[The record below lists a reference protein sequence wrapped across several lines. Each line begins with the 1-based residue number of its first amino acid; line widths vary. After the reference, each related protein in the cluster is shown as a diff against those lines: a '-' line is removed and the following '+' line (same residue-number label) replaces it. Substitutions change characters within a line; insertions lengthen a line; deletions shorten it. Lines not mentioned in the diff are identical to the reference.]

1 MDQNQTVKERLIS
14 YISFLGIGQG
24 RFEKECGLSNG
35 YVNNIRKSI
44 TPEKLQQIALHYPRL
59 NTGWLM
65 TGEGQMLKE
74 NITQHANG
82 DNNTQ
87 IAGNGNLVEMSSSL
101 KLAIEEIAEQRKLV
115 SKSQEQIDRLLA
127 IIEKMQRI

>member
-1 MDQNQTVKERLIS
+1 MQEDQTVKERLIS
-14 YISFLGIGQG
+14 YIFFIRSSQR

-35 YVNNIRKSI
+35 YINNIRKSI
-44 TPEKLQQIALHYPRL
+44 STKKLYQIIQHHPDL
-59 NTGWLM
+59 NRDWLLY
-65 TGEGQMLKE
+65 GEGPMLKE

-127 IIEKMQRI
+127 IIEKMQS

>member
-44 TPEKLQQIALHYPRL
+44 TPEKLQQIALHYPKL

-65 TGEGQMLKE
+65 TGEGPMLKE
-74 NITQHANG
+74 AITQQATG

-87 IAGNGNLVEMSSSL
+87 IAGNGNHLDMSPAL
-101 KLAIEEIAEQRKLV
+101 KLAIEEISEQRKLV
-115 SKSQEQIDRLLA
+115 AKSQEQIDRLLA
-127 IIEKMQRI
+127 IIEKMQS

>member
-14 YISFLGIGQG
+14 YIAFLGIGQG

-44 TPEKLQQIALHYPRL
+44 TPEKLQQIALHYPQL
-59 NTGWLM
+59 NTGWLI
-65 TGEGQMLKE
+65 TGEGPMLKE
-74 NITQHANG
+74 SITQHANG

-87 IAGNGNLVEMSSSL
+87 IAGNGNNVNLSPTLEM
-101 KLAIEEIAEQRKLV
+101 AINEIAEQRKLV
-115 SKSQEQIDRLLA
+115 AKSQEQIDRLLA
-127 IIEKMQRI
+127 IIEKMQSI

>member
-1 MDQNQTVKERLIS
+1 MDNSVKDRTIEFIKFKG
-14 YISFLGIGQG
+14 ITMKSFET
-24 RFEKECGLSNG
+24 RCGLSSG
-35 YVNNIRKSI
+35 YVTSMRKGFGSDKLNNVL
-44 TPEKLQQIALHYPRL
+44 TAFPEL
-59 NTGWLM
+59 NRDWLLY
-65 TGEGQMLKE
+65 GEGPMLKE

-127 IIEKMQRI
+127 IIEKIQRI